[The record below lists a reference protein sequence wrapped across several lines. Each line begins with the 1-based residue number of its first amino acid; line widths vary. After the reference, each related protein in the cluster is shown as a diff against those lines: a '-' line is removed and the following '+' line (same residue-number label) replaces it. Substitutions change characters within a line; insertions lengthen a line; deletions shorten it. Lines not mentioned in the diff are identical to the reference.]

1 MKLEKFSCSTEIL
14 KPHISIPRH
23 IFSSMLRTVFCDL
36 IPYYTRWIQDNILVH
51 STHWICT
58 VQFSA
63 FTFAQNQNKNDNDDD
78 LQ

>member
-36 IPYYTRWIQDNILVH
+36 IPYYTRWIQDKDQH
-51 STHWICT
+51 SSTFYSLNLYSSIFSIHICT
-58 VQFSA
+58 EPE
-63 FTFAQNQNKNDNDDD
+63 
-78 LQ
+78 